1 MLVPPANFG
10 IAEEGVYRCSHIE
23 TLNLPFLET
32 LDLHTILYV
41 GGQEPSNFMEEF
53 FTRNSIEWF
62 VLNSPAYVDV
72 VPSLSTNGK
81 GHGTTTTAGPNGED
95 GKTSINNN
103 SGGGSGSDGRP
114 TSLTGRPNGLVQ
126 QIQPSG
132 ASGDSSSH
140 SRNTDVVD
148 RYTTRGDI
156 SNNSNRNRNTVRHND
171 RTGVAHLGSQAEA
184 KSKSKAKI
192 SYRLSDSD
200 SLMLIKSDCIKKV
213 FYKLLNKDN
222 YNLLL
227 VDRTGLII
235 GMLRKI
241 QKWNLSSIINEYRLY
256 TGKNRS
262 YFSETFLELISIKL
276 TQESSIGRDTSK
288 SNETVRDTQ
297 QSQRSHRDKG
307 ASKARRNRD
316 DGNNDNDNNNNNSAN
331 RENYMVTPIIFVNE
345 EDLCKPIEIPDRLIK
360 IIEEAEQRDR
370 AESLAD
376 EANGPNSSESHRSGS
391 NLGIFGHRYRLAFN
405 KRENGLYDYYR
416 PGVKPKKGD
425 EDQNAVVIKIPA
437 ESKLPEWFKWQRDIW
452 EQENSPEEHHFYRE
466 SIFI

>member
-32 LDLHTILYV
+32 LDLRTILYV

-53 FTRNSIEWF
+53 FTKRSIEWF

-81 GHGTTTTAGPNGED
+81 GHSTTTTTGPNSDDDNG
-95 GKTSINNN
+95 NNN
-103 SGGGSGSDGRP
+103 NGSGGVSVGNSARP
-114 TSLTGRPNGLVQ
+114 TSGPHGLVQ
-126 QIQPSG
+126 NIQPSG
-132 ASGDSSSH
+132 ASTGSSSS
-140 SRNTDVVD
+140 SRNM
-148 RYTTRGDI
+148 DI
-156 SNNSNRNRNTVRHND
+156 VERSASRKDNLNSSNRNINTARYHD
-171 RTGVAHLGSQAEA
+171 RARATHLGSQVEA
-184 KSKSKAKI
+184 KSKGKAKI
-192 SYRLSDSD
+192 SYKLSDSD

-213 FYKLLNKDN
+213 FYKLLNRDN

-241 QKWNLSSIINEYRLY
+241 QKWSLSSIINEYRLY

-276 TQESSIGRDTSK
+276 TQESSTGKDTSK
-288 SNETVRDTQ
+288 SNGTVRDTQ
-297 QSQRSHRDKG
+297 QSQRSLRG
-307 ASKARRNRD
+307 RSTSKARRNRVNS
-316 DGNNDNDNNNNNSAN
+316 NNDNNSTSS
-331 RENYMVTPIIFVNE
+331 ENYMVTPIIFVNE
-345 EDLCKPIEIPDRLIK
+345 EDLRKPIEVPERLIK

-376 EANGPNSSESHRSGS
+376 EVNSPSSSESHRGGS

-405 KRENGLYDYYR
+405 KKENGLYDYYR
-416 PGVKPKKGD
+416 PGVKPKQGD
-425 EDQNAVVIKIPA
+425 EGQNAVVIKIPV